1 MFSISIM
8 GQKQK
13 YLEKEA
19 SIEKL
24 KGNIKAISFYE
35 QYYKDNKLVLDQ
47 FCGKMNYN
55 NRLLAGLTYCNY
67 KGEITGYSKLFYDAN
82 SKLIEK
88 IRIKTLGEIESITKY
103 KYDQKGFIKEE
114 LIYEYD
120 KLSIRIKYNS
130 SGNIEYVADY
140 DDKGS
145 ESSKLFYKYNDNS
158 KLIERSLYLDGVF
171 ERKFFYRRDSKGNC
185 VQVLL
190 YDSNNEYLGGNSNK
204 YDEKGRLVET
214 YNESKCIVDQEDS
227 DVKEFVKSVNTG
239 FRTYYYYDEYDNLV
253 REEDDYF
260 VNSPERCTDY
270 VYNKKGLII
279 EIVTFQK
286 LDDIISDRSSVKYS
300 YEFDSHGN
308 WVKMIGT
315 SDDSNAVEIQ
325 VRKIEYYD

>member
-114 LIYEYD
+114 LIYE
-120 KLSIRIKYNS
+120 K
-130 SGNIEYVADY
+130 NINNNYYCCYV
-140 DDKGS
+140 
-145 ESSKLFYKYNDNS
+145 FYLNYGAETKIFRKRSFDR
-158 KLIERSLYLDGVF
+158 KAER
-171 ERKFFYRRDSKGNC
+171 
-185 VQVLL
+185 
-190 YDSNNEYLGGNSNK
+190 
-204 YDEKGRLVET
+204 
-214 YNESKCIVDQEDS
+214 
-227 DVKEFVKSVNTG
+227 
-239 FRTYYYYDEYDNLV
+239 
-253 REEDDYF
+253 
-260 VNSPERCTDY
+260 
-270 VYNKKGLII
+270 
-279 EIVTFQK
+279 
-286 LDDIISDRSSVKYS
+286 
-300 YEFDSHGN
+300 
-308 WVKMIGT
+308 
-315 SDDSNAVEIQ
+315 
-325 VRKIEYYD
+325 